1 MSKIWKKP
9 INIPSW
15 VEVTIDNNIVT
26 VKWPKWEL
34 SEKILDCVSV
44 KKEENN
50 VILSINNIDDGKFR
64 WLSRTLIANMIEGVI
79 NWYEKKLLVMGVWY
93 GAQLQWNKL
102 VLSLGFSHKV
112 NYELPNN
119 VKVKVE
125 LDPKWNSIIT
135 LNSIDK
141 QLLGEIASKI
151 RGFKKPEPYK
161 WKGVRYFDE
170 FVKLKAGKS
179 AGK

>member
-64 WLSRTLIANMIEGVI
+64 WLSRTLIANMMEGVI

-125 LDPKWNSIIT
+125 LDPMKFYYHT
-135 LNSIDK
+135 
-141 QLLGEIASKI
+141 
-151 RGFKKPEPYK
+151 
-161 WKGVRYFDE
+161 
-170 FVKLKAGKS
+170 
-179 AGK
+179 

>member
-1 MSKIWKKP
+1 
-9 INIPSW
+9 
-15 VEVTIDNNIVT
+15 
-26 VKWPKWEL
+26 
-34 SEKILDCVSV
+34 
-44 KKEENN
+44 
-50 VILSINNIDDGKFR
+50 
-64 WLSRTLIANMIEGVI
+64 
-79 NWYEKKLLVMGVWY
+79 
-93 GAQLQWNKL
+93 

>member
-1 MSKIWKKP
+1 MSKIGKKP
-9 INIPSW
+9 INIPSG

-26 VKWPKWEL
+26 VKGPKGEL

-64 WLSRTLIANMIEGVI
+64 GLSRTLIANMIEGVI
-79 NWYEKKLLVMGVWY
+79 NGYEKKLLVMGVGY
-93 GAQLQWNKL
+93 GAQLQGNKL

-125 LDPKWNSIIT
+125 LDPKGNSIIT

-161 WKGVRYFDE
+161 GKGVRYFDE